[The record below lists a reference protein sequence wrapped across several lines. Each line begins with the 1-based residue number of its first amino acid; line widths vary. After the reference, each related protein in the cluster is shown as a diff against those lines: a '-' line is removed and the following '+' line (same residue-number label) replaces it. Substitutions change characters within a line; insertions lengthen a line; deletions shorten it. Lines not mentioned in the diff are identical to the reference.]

1 MKEITARLWE
11 NKLYGTTFGKGQYRK
26 AIYNGTLEIPSP
38 YAKYLVD
45 FEEVEAWFHFP
56 KSAIHVEM
64 VNRLKNIPANED
76 GVLMS
81 WIYRY
86 EAGIKSAVEGYASL
100 DMNYSRIYIEINDS
114 ANGIN
119 EYWELPVRSC
129 IARIPGKP
137 TPALI
142 ATTQSELNPPQK
154 PSTNGVFVGG
164 YKQALEN
171 LKKHAIQ

>member
-11 NKLYGTTFGKGQYRK
+11 NKMYGTTFGKGQYRK

-56 KSAIHVEM
+56 KSPIHTEM
-64 VNRLKNIPANED
+64 AARLSTIPANED

-86 EAGIKSAVEGYASL
+86 EGGVKSAIEGHAAL
-100 DMNYSRIYIEINDS
+100 DMNYSRIYIEIKDIGHGTND
-114 ANGIN
+114 
-119 EYWELPVRSC
+119 YWELPVRSC

-142 ATTQSELNPPQK
+142 ATTQSELNATQK

-171 LKKHAIQ
+171 LKKYAIQ

>member
-11 NKLYGTTFGKGQYRK
+11 NKMYGTTFGKGQYRK

-45 FEEVEAWFHFP
+45 FEEVETWFHFP
-56 KSAIHVEM
+56 KSPVHVEF
-64 VNRLKNIPANED
+64 VSKLKTIPVNED

-100 DMNYSRIYIEINDS
+100 DMNYSRIYIEIKDS
-114 ANGIN
+114 EHGIN
-119 EYWELPVRSC
+119 DYWELPIRSC

-142 ATTQSELNPPQK
+142 ATTQSKLNSPQK
-154 PSTNGVFVGG
+154 PSTNGVFSGG
-164 YKQALEN
+164 YKHALEN
-171 LKKHAIQ
+171 LQKYAIQ

>member
-1 MKEITARLWE
+1 MKEITARIWE
-11 NKLYGTTFGKGQYRK
+11 NKMYGTTFGKGQYRK

-56 KSAIHVEM
+56 KSPAHVEM
-64 VNRLKNIPANED
+64 VNRLANPPVNED

-86 EAGIKSAVEGYASL
+86 ENGVKSAIEGYASL
-100 DMNYSRIYIEINDS
+100 DMNYSRIYIEIKDTGH
-114 ANGIN
+114 GID

-142 ATTQSELNPPQK
+142 ATTQSELNTPQK
-154 PSTNGVFVGG
+154 PSTNGVFSGG

-171 LKKHAIQ
+171 LQKYAIQ

>member
-1 MKEITARLWE
+1 M
-11 NKLYGTTFGKGQYRK
+11 YGTTFGKGQYRK

-56 KSAIHVEM
+56 KSPVHVEM
-64 VNRLKNIPANED
+64 ANRLANPPVNED

-86 EAGIKSAVEGYASL
+86 ENGSKSPIEGYAAL
-100 DMNYSRIYIEINDS
+100 DMNYSRITIQIDDS
-114 ANGIN
+114 AHEIN

-142 ATTQSELNPPQK
+142 ATTQSELNATQK
-154 PSTNGVFVGG
+154 PSTNGVFSGG

-171 LKKHAIQ
+171 LQKYAIQ

>member
-11 NKLYGTTFGKGQYRK
+11 NKMYGTTYGKGQYRK

-56 KSAIHVEM
+56 KSPVHVEIA
-64 VNRLKNIPANED
+64 NRLANPPVNED
-76 GVLMS
+76 GVSMS

-86 EAGIKSAVEGYASL
+86 ENGLKNAIEGYAAL
-100 DMNYSRIYIEINDS
+100 DMNCSRITIQIDDS
-114 ANGIN
+114 AHGIN
-119 EYWELPVRSC
+119 EYWELPIRSC
-129 IARIPGKP
+129 IARVPGKP

-142 ATTQSELNPPQK
+142 GTTQFELNTPQK
-154 PSTNGVFVGG
+154 PSTNGVFAGG
-164 YKQALEN
+164 HKQALEN
-171 LKKHAIQ
+171 LQKYAIQ

>member
-11 NKLYGTTFGKGQYRK
+11 NKMYGTTFGKGQYRK

-45 FEEVEAWFHFP
+45 FEEVEACFHFP
-56 KSAIHVEM
+56 KSPVHIEFA
-64 VNRLKNIPANED
+64 NKLKTIPVNED

-86 EAGIKSAVEGYASL
+86 EGGVKSAVAGYAGL
-100 DMNYSRIYIEINDS
+100 DLNYSRITIQIDDS
-114 ANGIN
+114 AHGIN
-119 EYWELPVRSC
+119 ECWELPIRSC
-129 IARIPGKP
+129 ITRIPGKP

-142 ATTQSELNPPQK
+142 ATTQSELNSPQK
-154 PSTNGVFVGG
+154 PSTNGVFSGG
-164 YKQALEN
+164 HKQALEN
-171 LKKHAIQ
+171 LQKYAIQ

>member
-26 AIYNGTLEIPSP
+26 AIYNGTLEVIDP

-56 KSAIHVEM
+56 KSPIHVEM

-86 EAGIKSAVEGYASL
+86 ENGIKSAVEGYSSL

-114 ANGIN
+114 VNGIN
-119 EYWELPVRSC
+119 EYWELPIRSC

-142 ATTQSELNPPQK
+142 ATTQSELNSPQK

-164 YKQALEN
+164 HKQALEN

>member
-11 NKLYGTTFGKGQYRK
+11 NKMYGTTFGKGQYRK

-45 FEEVEAWFHFP
+45 FEELETWFHFP
-56 KSAIHVEM
+56 KSPVHVEFANKLKTIP
-64 VNRLKNIPANED
+64 VNENGI
-76 GVLMS
+76 LMS

-86 EAGIKSAVEGYASL
+86 ENGSKTAIEGYAAL
-100 DMNYSRIYIEINDS
+100 DMNYSRITIQIDDS
-114 ANGIN
+114 AHGIN
-119 EYWELPVRSC
+119 EHWELPIRSC

-142 ATTQSELNPPQK
+142 ATTRSELNSPQK

-171 LKKHAIQ
+171 LQKYAIQ

>member
-11 NKLYGTTFGKGQYRK
+11 NKMCGTTFGKGQYRK

-56 KSAIHVEM
+56 KSTVHVEM
-64 VNRLKNIPANED
+64 ANRLKNIPTNED

-100 DMNYSRIYIEINDS
+100 DMNYSRIYIEIKDS
-114 ANGIN
+114 EHGIN
-119 EYWELPVRSC
+119 DYWELPIRSC

-142 ATTQSELNPPQK
+142 ATTQSELNSPQK
-154 PSTNGVFVGG
+154 PSTNGVFSGG
-164 YKQALEN
+164 HKQALEN
-171 LKKHAIQ
+171 LQKYAIQ

>member
-11 NKLYGTTFGKGQYRK
+11 NKMYGTTFGKGQYRK

-56 KSAIHVEM
+56 KSPVHVEF
-64 VNRLKNIPANED
+64 VNNLKIVPVNED

-86 EAGIKSAVEGYASL
+86 EAGIKSAVAGYAGL
-100 DMNYSRIYIEINDS
+100 DLNCSRITIQVDDS
-114 ANGIN
+114 AHGIN
-119 EYWELPVRSC
+119 ECWELPIRSC
-129 IARIPGKP
+129 ITRIPGKP

-142 ATTQSELNPPQK
+142 ATTQSELNSPQK
-154 PSTNGVFVGG
+154 PSTNGVFSGG
-164 YKQALEN
+164 HKQALEN
-171 LKKHAIQ
+171 LQKHAIK

>member
-56 KSAIHVEM
+56 KIPIHVEM
-64 VNRLKNIPANED
+64 ANRLKNIPANED
-76 GVLMS
+76 GILMS

-86 EAGIKSAVEGYASL
+86 ENCTNNAIEGHSSL

-114 ANGIN
+114 ERRIN
-119 EYWELPVRSC
+119 DCWELPIRSC

-142 ATTQSELNPPQK
+142 ATTQSELDSPQK
-154 PSTNGVFVGG
+154 PSTNGVFIGG